1 MFFIALHERMQGKFF
16 HTSLQ
21 PLNSF
26 VQRIWNE
33 RNQVPMENWL
43 LKADERG
50 SDDDKRLRLM
60 GNIVVPNQGMLA
72 AELLLRMHRQY
83 EGSLMPD
90 PSYDEDGS

>member
-50 SDDDKRLRLM
+50 SDDDKRLRTRACLLQSCFSGCIGSM
-60 GNIVVPNQGMLA
+60 KA
-72 AELLLRMHRQY
+72 A
-83 EGSLMPD
+83 
-90 PSYDEDGS
+90 